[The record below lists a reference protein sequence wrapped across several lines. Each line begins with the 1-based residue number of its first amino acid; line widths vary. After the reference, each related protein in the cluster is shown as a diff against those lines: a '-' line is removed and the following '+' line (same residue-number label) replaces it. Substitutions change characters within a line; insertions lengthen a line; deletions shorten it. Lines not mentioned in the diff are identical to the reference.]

1 MSLENVDVLVFDLD
15 GTLYDDDQQFFHLK
29 EELKKQI
36 TNDNHEKFDHDYD
49 SIINRTHSLQVGTV
63 YDVMRQWIIHH
74 SNHTVTNVFDWNGA
88 PIPQKKWPKEYE
100 QSFPIKTDTLFPIG
114 DIWELL
120 GVAAFYY
127 KIDTKQFLQS
137 FFATRR
143 YMMSDHFKMTPI
155 QQIDA
160 TFAKLYHT
168 KKVVLMTN
176 SSEEDGRAILK
187 KIGIHDYFHHY
198 IFSAKKP
205 IHTQEHLINIQKMYD
220 VPYNRILSIGDNF
233 VNEIIPAKQLNCKTI
248 CIDPFQ
254 IGNPSFID
262 LHLENPQELIPAL
275 HQML

>member
-1 MSLENVDVLVFDLD
+1 MFLENVDVLVFDLD
-15 GTLYDDDQQFFHLK
+15 GTLYDDDRQFFYLK

-36 TNDNHEKFDHDYD
+36 THDNHEKFDDDYD
-49 SIINRTHSLQVGTV
+49 AIINRTHSLQVGTV

-74 SNHTVTNVFDWNGA
+74 SHHKVTNVFDWNGI
-88 PIPQKKWPKEYE
+88 PIPPHKWPKEYE
-100 QSFPIKTDTLFPIG
+100 QSFSVKTETLFSIG

-143 YMMSDHFKMTPI
+143 YMMSDHFKLTPI
-155 QQIDA
+155 QQIDS
-160 TFAKLYHT
+160 TFAKLYRT

-205 IHTQEHLINIQKMYD
+205 IHTQNHLTAIQKMYD
-220 VPYNRILSIGDNF
+220 IPYNRILSIGDNF

-248 CIDPFQ
+248 CIDPFH

-262 LHLENPQELIPAL
+262 LRLQTPKELIPVL